1 MIPQTPA
8 QLSLSLDPALS
19 DRHAS
24 LKSCFAACV
33 YGIGIERVAS
43 KLDLSP
49 SHLSEALGGGGDRGR
64 KVDLDWLERYVA
76 TYGDTTPVLYLVA
89 KFLRD
94 PSANDAARADR
105 IENLLGELASLVGDG
120 KKAGR
125 KR

>member
-1 MIPQTPA
+1 MIPLNPA

-24 LKSCFAACV
+24 LKSCLAACI
-33 YGIGIERVAS
+33 YQRGIERVAG

-49 SHLSEALGGGGDRGR
+49 SHLSEALGGGGERGR

-105 IENLLGELASLVGDG
+105 IENLLGELASLVGD
-120 KKAGR
+120 KPLR
-125 KR
+125 KRAR